1 MPLPIGNNNAMNKST
16 LNNTQNAHGKT
27 SLLLLLFIGLL
38 CVTQS
43 VIADDNERVAVQET
57 LMKVEIVVNGETAT
71 ATLYDSPTGRDF
83 ASLLPLSLTL
93 QDYADIER
101 ISDLPRRLSTAQ
113 APEGMTPEAGDI
125 AFYAPWGNLAI
136 FVQGRPYARSLIPV
150 GKIDSGLPALQRQ
163 GPLSVQIRAVD

>member
-1 MPLPIGNNNAMNKST
+1 MKKST
-16 LNNTQNAHGKT
+16 LNDMQNMHRKT
-27 SLLLLLFIGLL
+27 LLLLMFLLVGLL

-43 VIADDNERVAVQET
+43 VMAGGNERVAVQEK
-57 LMKVEIVVNGETAT
+57 LMKIEIVVNSETAT
-71 ATLYDSPTGRDF
+71 ATLYDTPTGRDF

-125 AFYAPWGNLAI
+125 TFYAPWGNLAI
-136 FVQGRPYARSLIPV
+136 FARAGLTPV
-150 GKIDSGLPALQRQ
+150 H
-163 GPLSVQIRAVD
+163 

>member
-1 MPLPIGNNNAMNKST
+1 MNKST
-16 LNNTQNAHGKT
+16 LNNTQNAHGQT

-71 ATLYDSPTGRDF
+71 ATLYDTPTGRDF

>member
-1 MPLPIGNNNAMNKST
+1 MNKST

-113 APEGMTPEAGDI
+113 APEGMTPEAGDM

>member
-1 MPLPIGNNNAMNKST
+1 MNKST

-57 LMKVEIVVNGETAT
+57 LMKVEIVVNGEIAT

-150 GKIDSGLPALQRQ
+150 GKIDSGLPACSARDRLGCRS
-163 GPLSVQIRAVD
+163 GP

>member
-1 MPLPIGNNNAMNKST
+1 MNKST

-150 GKIDSGLPALQRQ
+150 GEIDSGLPALQRQ

>member
-1 MPLPIGNNNAMNKST
+1 MNKST

-57 LMKVEIVVNGETAT
+57 LMKVEIVVNGEIAT

-113 APEGMTPEAGDI
+113 APEGMTPEAGDM

>member
-1 MPLPIGNNNAMNKST
+1 
-16 LNNTQNAHGKT
+16 
-27 SLLLLLFIGLL
+27 
-38 CVTQS
+38 
-43 VIADDNERVAVQET
+43 
-57 LMKVEIVVNGETAT
+57 MKVEIVVNGETAT

-113 APEGMTPEAGDI
+113 APEGMTPQAGDM

-136 FVQGRPYARSLIPV
+136 FVQARPYARSLIPV
-150 GKIDSGLPALQRQ
+150 GKIDSGLPALQRH
-163 GPLSVQIRAVD
+163 GPLRVQIRAVD